1 MVSNILSFKQ
11 VIGRHTNRKESALES
26 KDRQPEISFKLHH
39 TFENVG
45 DTLKPGDRIEVWIG
59 SIKLWKKGTFQYK
72 QSPTAWF
79 VLFDGDTEPQ
89 KKSKGV
95 CFRGLEENPTT
106 LDQPLK
112 FEVEVA
118 MPANKSLGD
127 GNEFGYFNRIDWK
140 AYNHALDLIHEV
152 ANELELEAELEERLQ
167 PLATKL
173 GVVVTTMHG
182 PMTAAEL
189 SGLFRRP
196 EQD

>member
-1 MVSNILSFKQ
+1 M
-11 VIGRHTNRKESALES
+11 ES
-26 KDRQPEISFKLHH
+26 KDSQPEISLKLNH
-39 TFENVG
+39 TFEKVG
-45 DTLKPGDRIEVWIG
+45 DSLNSGDPIEVWIG
-59 SIKLWKKGTFQYK
+59 SVKLWKKGTFQYK

-106 LDQPLK
+106 LDQPQG
-112 FEVEVA
+112 FEVTVA
-118 MPANKSLGD
+118 VPANKSLED
-127 GNEFGYFNRIDWK
+127 ENEFGYFNQVDWE

-152 ANELELEAELEERLQ
+152 ANELELEAELDERLQ

-173 GVVVTTMHG
+173 EVIVTAMHG
-182 PMTAAEL
+182 PLAAAEL
-189 SGLFRRP
+189 SGLFQRP

>member
-1 MVSNILSFKQ
+1 VTKNIAPDK
-11 VIGRHTNRKESALES
+11 KYC
-26 KDRQPEISFKLHH
+26 
-39 TFENVG
+39 FEAVG

-59 SIKLWKKGTFQYK
+59 SIKLWHEGTFLEK
-72 QSPTAWF
+72 RNPRAWF

-95 CFRGLEENPTT
+95 CFRRLEEKPTT
-106 LDQPLK
+106 LDQPQRL
-112 FEVEVA
+112 EVAVA
-118 MPANKSLGD
+118 MPTNRSLKD
-127 GNEFGYFNRIDWK
+127 GNEFGYFNRVDWQ
-140 AYNHALDLIHEV
+140 AYDYALDLIHEV

-189 SGLFRRP
+189 SGLFQRP